1 MSQGLN
7 IHSDKKMITQIIIA
21 WIWGHILE
29 YLAHKY
35 LLHDRRRFPFAFKNH
50 FQKHHRAAR
59 KNQMYDPGYESVVSS
74 WFEIEA
80 LTIAAFIHFPIIF
93 FFPAAYLTLVMS
105 LVSYYLLHRKSHLN
119 VEWGK
124 KWMPWHYAH
133 HMGPDQNKNWGVRLP
148 IIDLLM
154 RTSDFKR

>member
-1 MSQGLN
+1 
-7 IHSDKKMITQIIIA
+7 
-21 WIWGHILE
+21 
-29 YLAHKY
+29 
-35 LLHDRRRFPFAFKNH
+35 
-50 FQKHHRAAR
+50 
-59 KNQMYDPGYESVVSS
+59 MYDPGYESVVSS

-80 LTIAAFIHFPIIF
+80 LTIAAFIHFPVIF
-93 FFPAAYLTLVMS
+93 FFPASYLTLVIS